1 MKKRTKWLLWVMAV
15 IALSAVYVYNAAR
28 PLQAELLDIQPRDI
42 EKKFVETGTLSAVWE
57 RDLFS
62 AAAGRVTLLTVK
74 EGDTVAAGEVLVR
87 LDTREIEYQI
97 AQLKGQLKSIR
108 GQEKQAFS
116 GPREAQVAQQQ
127 LAVKQAEQ
135 QLNTAR
141 EEYRRAETLFAAG
154 AVSKSV
160 LEEAGRAV
168 TQLELIHAQQV
179 QALKLMQEESGPP
192 EGTAEHF
199 AGLAASLQAQIDLLA
214 NQKRK
219 AVLTAP
225 ADGAV
230 AAVHVSEGAV
240 VAPGTPLLSL
250 FRPGKYELELFI
262 LPEDIRKVKTGLPVQ
277 VSFRDEQN
285 GESFSGKMTA
295 IAPTAV
301 EKLSALGVL
310 EQRVKVTVS
319 VSGEVAG
326 LRPGFAMEVTFV
338 TEREAGK
345 LAVPKTALFRL
356 DGESA
361 VWVVRNGRAGIQP
374 VQKGLETDD
383 DVVIISGLAEG
394 ERVILNPR
402 LEGLKEGVRIVEP

>member
-1 MKKRTKWLLWVMAV
+1 MKKRMKWLLWVMTV

-28 PLQAELLDIQPRDI
+28 PLQVELLVVQPRDI

-57 RDLFS
+57 KDLFS

-74 EGDTVAAGEVLVR
+74 EGDTVAAGEILVR

-97 AQLKGQLKSIR
+97 AQLQGQLHSIL

-116 GPREAQVAQQQ
+116 GPRAAQVAQQQ

-135 QLNTAR
+135 QLNSAR
-141 EEYRRAETLFAAG
+141 EEYGRTETLFAAG

-179 QALKLMQEESGPP
+179 QALKLLQEESGPP
-192 EGTAEHF
+192 AGTAEHF
-199 AGLAASLQAQIDLLA
+199 AGLAASLQAQLALLEYQRR
-214 NQKRK
+214 N

-225 ADGAV
+225 AAGTV
-230 AAVHVSEGAV
+230 AAVHVKERAV
-240 VAPGTPLLSL
+240 VTPGTPLLSL
-250 FRPGKYELELFI
+250 FRPGKYELELFV
-262 LPEDIRKVKTGLPVQ
+262 LPQDIRKVKTGLPVE

-285 GESFSGKMTA
+285 GKSMSGTVTGV
-295 IAPTAV
+295 APTAV

-310 EQRVKVTVS
+310 EQRVKVTVA

-326 LRPGFAMEVTFV
+326 LRPGFAMDVTFV
-338 TEREAGK
+338 TQREEGR
-345 LAVPKTALFRL
+345 LAVPKTALFML

-383 DVVIISGLAEG
+383 DAVIISGLAEG